1 MKKLLII
8 WLLSIYFS
16 LSLLSQQTEALDNT
30 YDLDFKEFVS
40 YSDSLLLLWYRQ
52 HASFNKELEQELF
65 SIDTSAAPFFS
76 DEVILTQLNRM
87 NSYIEMTFNPITKQ
101 YIEFYSKKR
110 RKIVSYMLGNSEYYF
125 PYFEEALDQY
135 GLPLELKYL
144 PIIESALNPRAVSRA
159 RAVGLW
165 QFILPTGKLYGL
177 KVTSFIDERMDVIKS
192 SDAAARYLR
201 DLFNVF
207 QDWQLALAA
216 YNCGP
221 GNVNKAIKRSGK
233 NTFWGIYNYL
243 PRETRGYVPAF
254 IGAAYTFHYYKELN
268 IVPRQTYM
276 PKKVDTIYVNKMLH
290 LRQVSELLNIPFE
303 LLQLLNPQYKKDII
317 PALPDQP
324 LPLYL
329 PIEYISSFIALGDS
343 IYKYK
348 DSLFFKTIRPS
359 EYVANSYGNMQEV
372 AIYHKVKS
380 GETLHTIARKY
391 RVSAKDI
398 ASWNHIST
406 KKPLKV
412 GKTIVIYVLRKK
424 EEPKSPSNSTDVSR
438 LVPLNSADSIAQP
451 PITNNTPQAHIV
463 RQGDTLFSIAKQ
475 YNVSIEEL
483 CKINNIS
490 NSSHIKVGQK
500 LLLPNK

>member
-1 MKKLLII
+1 
-8 WLLSIYFS
+8 
-16 LSLLSQQTEALDNT
+16 
-30 YDLDFKEFVS
+30 
-40 YSDSLLLLWYRQ
+40 
-52 HASFNKELEQELF
+52 
-65 SIDTSAAPFFS
+65 
-76 DEVILTQLNRM
+76 
-87 NSYIEMTFNPITKQ
+87 
-101 YIEFYSKKR
+101 
-110 RKIVSYMLGNSEYYF
+110 
-125 PYFEEALDQY
+125 
-135 GLPLELKYL
+135 
-144 PIIESALNPRAVSRA
+144 
-159 RAVGLW
+159 
-165 QFILPTGKLYGL
+165 
-177 KVTSFIDERMDVIKS
+177 
-192 SDAAARYLR
+192 
-201 DLFNVF
+201 
-207 QDWQLALAA
+207 
-216 YNCGP
+216 
-221 GNVNKAIKRSGK
+221 
-233 NTFWGIYNYL
+233 
-243 PRETRGYVPAF
+243 
-254 IGAAYTFHYYKELN
+254 
-268 IVPRQTYM
+268 M